1 MKENLS
7 PKEIKYIKRRLARN
21 IRRAIEGVFSVAVIS
36 GARQVGKSTMIQNEF
51 QDFAYYTLDDYETVD
66 LLRTDPE
73 FIFKKSDRIVI
84 DEVQKYPDILNTVKL
99 AVDRD
104 KNKKV
109 ILSGSSNILLM
120 KNVSETLAGRAAYFE
135 LLPMTYG
142 EYKGIETPN
151 NFLNLWKGEK
161 ANIEENAQCSDSTNG
176 NKNNTNTNTN
186 TNYNGDGNCIV
197 DTEGLMLKGFMP
209 ANITRKSNE
218 DVLMWMDAYIKTYL
232 ERDLRQLSQIES
244 LIDFRKLMQVLALRT
259 ANILKQSE
267 VAKDSG
273 LSPATTYRYIK
284 LLEVSNIIERVPS
297 FFTNR
302 VKRVIKSPKIFF
314 IDVGLAVFLS
324 GYYDKESLL
333 KAREYGSFFET
344 MVFLHLKSLCNTLTP
359 QAKLYYFRTTSQKE
373 VDFIIEHGN
382 KILAIEV
389 KAKESPKL
397 RDVKN
402 LVYFMDNHP
411 ETVLGLVLHKG
422 NEIKWL
428 TSKILSVPWW
438 WLEG

>member
-1 MKENLS
+1 M
-7 PKEIKYIKRRLARN
+7 
-21 IRRAIEGVFSVAVIS
+21 
-36 GARQVGKSTMIQNEF
+36 T
-51 QDFAYYTLDDYETVD
+51 
-66 LLRTDPE
+66 
-73 FIFKKSDRIVI
+73 
-84 DEVQKYPDILNTVKL
+84 
-99 AVDRD
+99 
-104 KNKKV
+104 
-109 ILSGSSNILLM
+109 
-120 KNVSETLAGRAAYFE
+120 RAAYFE
-135 LLPMTYG
+135 LLPMSYG
-142 EYKGIETPN
+142 EYRGIETPN
-151 NFLNLWKGEK
+151 NFLSLWRGEK
-161 ANIEENAQCSDSTNG
+161 ANIEENILGGDSV
-176 NKNNTNTNTN
+176 
-186 TNYNGDGNCIV
+186 I
-197 DTEGLMLKGFMP
+197 DTEDLMLKGFMP

-218 DVLMWMDAYIKTYL
+218 DVLMWMDGYIKTYL

-259 ANILKQSE
+259 ANMLKQSE

-284 LLEVSNIIERVPS
+284 LLEVSNIIDRLPS

-302 VKRVIKSPKIFF
+302 VKRVIKSPKVFF

-344 MVFLHLKSLCNTLTP
+344 MVFLHLKSLCHTLTP
-359 QAKLYYFRTTSQKE
+359 QAKLYYFGTTSQKE
-373 VDFIIEHGN
+373 VDFVMEHGN

-402 LVYFMDNHP
+402 LIYFMDNHP

-422 NEIKWL
+422 NEVRWL
-428 TSKILSVPWW
+428 TSKILSAPWW
-438 WLEG
+438 WLEAV

>member
-7 PKEIKYIKRRLARN
+7 PKGIKYIKRRLAKN
-21 IRRAIEGVFSVAVIS
+21 IRRAIEGAFSVAVIS
-36 GARQVGKSTMIQNEF
+36 GARQVGKSTMIQNEL
-51 QDFAYYTLDDYETVD
+51 QDFAYYTLDDYDTID

-73 FIFKKSDRIVI
+73 FIFKNNDKIVI

-99 AVDRD
+99 TVDKD

-142 EYKGIETPN
+142 EYIGLETPN

-161 ANIEENAQCSDSTNG
+161 ANIEEGILDNYS
-176 NKNNTNTNTN
+176 KNNTNTKN
-186 TNYNGDGNCIV
+186 DSIV
-197 DTEGLMLKGFMP
+197 DTEDLMLKGFMP
-209 ANITRKSNE
+209 ANITRKNNE
-218 DVLMWMDAYIKTYL
+218 DVLMWMDGYIKTYL

-259 ANILKQSE
+259 ANILKQSD

-284 LLEVSNIIERVPS
+284 LLEVSNIIDRVPS
-297 FFTNR
+297 FYTNR
-302 VKRVIKSPKIFF
+302 VKRVIKSPKVFF

-324 GYYDKESLL
+324 GYYDKKSLI

-402 LVYFMDNHP
+402 LIYFMDNHP
-411 ETVLGLVLHKG
+411 ETVLGLVLHNG
-422 NEIKWL
+422 NEVRWL

-438 WLEG
+438 WLEGITLSH

>member
-7 PKEIKYIKRRLARN
+7 PKETKYIKRRLARN
-21 IRRAIEGVFSVAVIS
+21 IRRAIEGVFSVVVIS

-51 QDFAYYTLDDYETVD
+51 QDFAYYTLDDYDTID

-73 FIFKKSDRIVI
+73 FIFKKHDRIVI
-84 DEVQKYPDILNTVKL
+84 DEVQKYPDILNMVKL
-99 AVDRD
+99 TVDRD
-104 KNKKV
+104 ENKKI

-142 EYKGIETPN
+142 EYKGIESPS

-161 ANIEENAQCSDSTNG
+161 ANIEENIQCSDS
-176 NKNNTNTNTN
+176 
-186 TNYNGDGNCIV
+186 IV
-197 DTEGLMLKGFMP
+197 DTEDLMLKGFMP

-218 DVLMWMDAYIKTYL
+218 DVLMWMDGYIKTYL

-259 ANILKQSE
+259 ANMLKQAE

-324 GYYDKESLL
+324 GYYDRESLL
-333 KAREYGSFFET
+333 KAREYGNFFET
-344 MVFLHLKSLCNTLTP
+344 MVFLHLKSLCHTLTP

-373 VDFIIEHGN
+373 VDFIMEHGN

-402 LVYFMDNHP
+402 LIYFMDNHP
-411 ETVLGLVLHKG
+411 ETILGLVLHKG
-422 NEIKWL
+422 NKVRWL
-428 TSKILSVPWW
+428 TSKILSAPWW